1 MHIYVFHPH
10 INFEVLRP
18 YRSEDMAHF
27 LCVCVSRP
35 VTLTFDLLNLKLVRN
50 VAHVM
55 GYPPANFSD
64 TTNIRFR
71 SMVHTGQTEK
81 LKKTEL
87 K

>member
-1 MHIYVFHPH
+1 
-10 INFEVLRP
+10 
-18 YRSEDMAHF
+18 
-27 LCVCVSRP
+27 
-35 VTLTFDLLNLKLVRN
+35 
-50 VAHVM
+50 M